1 MRFIRPFLFSGFLY
15 PDALF
20 RIKTGNKILYL
31 TFDDG
36 PDPGSTPVL
45 LTILEKHNVKAVF
58 FCTGQAVEK
67 YPALVSG
74 IRKKGHLVG
83 NHGYAHLDGWKTT
96 VNEYLTDIN
105 KSAGLTSG
113 TLFRPPYGHLRIS
126 QYRHL
131 KKNFKIIF
139 WDIMPYDFDSG
150 LASSGS
156 LELLK
161 KKIRPGSIIVLHD
174 SADSK
179 CIHFLEEFIETSV
192 SRGYRFEI
200 AL

>member
-15 PDALF
+15 PEALF

-36 PDPGSTPVL
+36 PDPQSTPAL
-45 LTILEKHNVKAVF
+45 LGILDNYNVKAMF

-67 YPALVSG
+67 YPELLSE
-74 IRKKGHLVG
+74 IRRKGHLVG
-83 NHGYAHLDGWKTT
+83 NHGYAHLDGWKTS
-96 VNEYLTDIN
+96 VDEYLTDVN
-105 KSAGLTSG
+105 KAAGLTSD
-113 TLFRPPYGHLRIS
+113 TLFRPPYGHLRIN

-131 KKNFKIIF
+131 KRKFKIIF
-139 WDIMPYDFDSG
+139 WDIMPYDFDSEFTPS
-150 LASSGS
+150 LS

-174 SADSK
+174 SADSSSK
-179 CIHFLEEFIETSV
+179 CFLEEFIETSINI
-192 SRGYRFEI
+192 GYRFEI
-200 AL
+200 GF